1 MGLRQWGCVYRKGVL
16 PFYIEIFL
24 EIPHDVAQEKNLDVF
39 IFPLLTNMCYKRT
52 VEMIDEMIEQYEM
65 IGIAR
70 VLTVVIVIIAVLI
83 IHANNKYST

>member
-1 MGLRQWGCVYRKGVL
+1 
-16 PFYIEIFL
+16 
-24 EIPHDVAQEKNLDVF
+24 
-39 IFPLLTNMCYKRT
+39 MCYKRT

-83 IHANNKYST
+83 IHANDKYST